1 MKIVHYYHKIHLL
14 CCSMIVLFLTTCV
27 KERAPELGTITLE
40 VHVAFDKS
48 YGYPASATTR
58 GYMVELHN
66 LLNNEIDSVAVGTDG
81 IARFDFVSNG
91 KYNIQVAREFS
102 PKAYEEVFGDRVEDP
117 VTFNAAEIGVKL
129 RSVSPVQQ
137 VHLKLR
143 KATPGEWVIKQ
154 LYYAGSD
161 LYNAAALRDNF
172 FEIYNN
178 SDKVL
183 YADSLCMMFVYGRMS
198 TTYRAAD
205 KLLET
210 GQFDWTK
217 AVGTEPPTANANE
230 DYLYAQAIYMFPG
243 TGKTYPVQPGQS
255 LVVARSAINHK
266 APFTNKAGKTYQV
279 NRPDLTVDLS
289 QADFEVITTPYLEEG
304 EYESLI
310 DIPTPGKTSLI
321 VLQKFAKTM
330 MMDNIGRIGYAL
342 FKTNEDI
349 KSWPKY
355 AEVKETTIEGK
366 TLYTRVPKKYII
378 DAVETQPNTEDR
390 RLPKKL
396 SSELDAGFTFVPLGS
411 YSSQA
416 VIRKVKEVRNGR
428 RILQDTNNS
437 TNDFEVIRPAV
448 PGGFKE

>member
-1 MKIVHYYHKIHLL
+1 MDRIIFII
-14 CCSMIVLFLTTCV
+14 CMIISVALMGCQ
-27 KERAPELGTITLE
+27 RHIDSELGVVSLE
-40 VHVAFDKS
+40 VLVAFAPGEGMD
-48 YGYPASATTR
+48 AAATE
-58 GYMVELHN
+58 GYMVKLKN
-66 LLNNEIDSVAVGTDG
+66 LTTEQRDTALVGADG
-81 IARFDFVSNG
+81 IARFEFVSSG
-91 KYNIQVAREFS
+91 KYDIEVSKMFS
-102 PKAYEEVFGDRVEDP
+102 PEQFASITGEQVDYDVS
-117 VTFNAAEIGVKL
+117 FNAAQMGTTVKIDNAKQRVDLLL
-129 RSVSPVQQ
+129 R
-137 VHLKLR
+137 R
-143 KATPGEWVIKQ
+143 ARGGDWVIKQ
-154 LYYAGSD
+154 LYYSGSD
-161 LYNAAALRDNF
+161 LYSGAALRDNF

-178 SDKVL
+178 SDRVL

-198 TTYRAAD
+198 TTYRYPD

-217 AVGTEPPTANANE
+217 AVGTEPAPPNANT

-243 TGKTYPVQPGQS
+243 DGKTYPVQPGEG

-266 APFTNKAGKTYQV
+266 APFTNKNGKVYEV
-279 NRPDLTVDLS
+279 SRPDLTVDLS
-289 QADFEVITTPYLEEG
+289 GADFEVITTPYLEEG
-304 EYESLI
+304 VRESLI

-321 VLQKFAKTM
+321 VIQRFGITM

-342 FKTNEDI
+342 FRTDEDI
-349 KSWPKY
+349 TKWPKY

-378 DAVETQPNTEDR
+378 DAVETQPNLVDR

-396 SSELDAGFTFVPLGS
+396 SAELDAGFTFVPKGS

-416 VIRKVKEVRNGR
+416 VMRKVKEIRNGR

-437 TNDFEVIRPAV
+437 SEDFEWIMPAI